1 MEVKRICALYFSPPG
16 NTRRAVCA
24 AANALAEHYQLPC
37 EEISVTLPHERVERD
52 FGAGDLVVV
61 GAPTYAG
68 KLPNKMLPYFQSGLH
83 GNGALA
89 AAVVTYGNRSFDNS
103 LAELCASLEMDGFHT
118 AAGGAF
124 VGTHAFSDALAPG
137 RPGEDDLHEIERF
150 AAAIAEKVDR
160 AEGVPAP
167 VVVDGDAAAPYYVP
181 KGTDGA
187 PAKFL
192 KATPKTDAEKCTRC
206 GLCAS
211 QCRWA
216 PSVRMIRALSPAF
229 ALSARAASASARST
243 PNISTMRHSCLTC
256 RCWNR
261 ILLAVRRIKFF
272 CKKASGSNEPDAF
285 VLPVSRRSGCQVPWR
300 SKIG

>member
-1 MEVKRICALYFSPPG
+1 MEVKRICALYFSPTG

-61 GAPTYAG
+61 GGPTYAG

-124 VGTHAFSDALAPG
+124 VGTHAFSDALGRDGPG
-137 RPGEDDLHEIERF
+137 RTTCMRSS
-150 AAAIAEKVDR
+150 
-160 AEGVPAP
+160 
-167 VVVDGDAAAPYYVP
+167 
-181 KGTDGA
+181 
-187 PAKFL
+187 
-192 KATPKTDAEKCTRC
+192 
-206 GLCAS
+206 GLQQRS
-211 QCRWA
+211 RK
-216 PSVRMIRALSPAF
+216 
-229 ALSARAASASARST
+229 RST
-243 PNISTMRHSCLTC
+243 GRKAFPLRSLWTATRLPPITCL
-256 RCWNR
+256 RE
-261 ILLAVRRIKFF
+261 LMVRPQSF
-272 CKKASGSNEPDAF
+272 
-285 VLPVSRRSGCQVPWR
+285 
-300 SKIG
+300 